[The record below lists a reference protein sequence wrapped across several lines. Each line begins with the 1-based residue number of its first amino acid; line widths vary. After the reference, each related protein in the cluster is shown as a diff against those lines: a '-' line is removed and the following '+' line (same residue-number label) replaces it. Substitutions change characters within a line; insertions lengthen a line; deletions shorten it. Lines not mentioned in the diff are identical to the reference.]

1 MVKDQMLSPKTWNK
15 TRMSALTTPIQ
26 YCTGDSS
33 QAIRQ
38 EKKNKAFK
46 LERKRGKTI
55 PMHR

>member
-1 MVKDQMLSPKTWNK
+1 MLSPKTWNK